1 VSAAELR
8 WRDRLTIARHEI
20 TTAAI
25 VVADLLDKGGA
36 AETDWNRLVLALHRL
51 QALAEIRS

>member
-1 VSAAELR
+1 MSGTELR

-25 VVADLLDKGGA
+25 VVADLLDKGNA
-36 AETDWNRLVLALHRL
+36 TETDWNRLVVALQRL
-51 QALAEIRS
+51 QALSEMRS